1 MWTGTS
7 TPTRWLYGCAAASS
21 YAKVFLCQCAGAATG
36 HALERLPGWDEM
48 NVVQQNLVSSHI
60 SDLVTSTCNSDSP
73 DLPPGFL
80 EEPPDWTGQIPN
92 GTVSAVMGI
101 ANTIAQCFVNLPA
114 AALGAGLECLV
125 EHASQISIYHGV
137 IEGGP
142 GHQPPNPGSQ
152 YVQCTRMSD
161 APVCSN
167 SSAGMPCQKGDG
179 SAGTCGTGFGGC
191 ACR

>member
-1 MWTGTS
+1 
-7 TPTRWLYGCAAASS
+7 
-21 YAKVFLCQCAGAATG
+21 
-36 HALERLPGWDEM
+36 
-48 NVVQQNLVSSHI
+48 LV
-60 SDLVTSTCNSDSP
+60 
-73 DLPPGFL
+73 
-80 EEPPDWTGQIPN
+80 EPPEWIGQIPS
-92 GTVSAVMGI
+92 GTVSGVMDI
-101 ANTIAQCFVNLPA
+101 ANSMAQCFVNLPA

-142 GHQPPNPGSQ
+142 GQQPASPGSQ
-152 YVQCTRMSD
+152 YVQCTRMAD

-179 SAGTCGTGFGGC
+179 SQGTCGTGFGGC